1 VHPGETPASFVL
13 EGILNFLSQDTHQ
26 ARVLLDSFVFKI
38 VPMLNPDGVARGYY
52 RLDTLAE
59 NLNRF
64 YINPCPKLQPT
75 IYAVKKAIVQ

>member
-1 VHPGETPASFVL
+1 
-13 EGILNFLSQDTHQ
+13 
-26 ARVLLDSFVFKI
+26 
-38 VPMLNPDGVARGYY
+38 MLNPDGVARGYY

-75 IYAVKKAIVQ
+75 IYAVKKAIV